1 MGLRVGPHWPLWVTL
16 PGHGCAVGAVGCW
29 QRPGWI
35 PAESPPPIP
44 HCPLLFPPCSEAV
57 RAEPAAGHHALRQLL
72 DAGRL
77 HRHYTL
83 NIDGLA
89 DQVGMATWHH
99 ERNPGGV
106 TVEMHGNVR
115 HLVCPECHATLPVDA
130 GLAKQVGGGGE
141 QGAGCVV
148 QWRQRCR
155 ACMLGMK

>member
-1 MGLRVGPHWPLWVTL
+1 MHCWLRVAGSCL
-16 PGHGCAVGAVGCW
+16 PGRLDF
-29 QRPGWI
+29 QP
-35 PAESPPPIP
+35 SPRHPC
-44 HCPLLFPPCSEAV
+44 CPTPSPFRSPLCSEAV